1 MRAALHIIEDK
12 EPYYHNLDL
21 LIV

>member
-12 EPYYHNLDL
+12 EPYYHN
-21 LIV
+21 